1 MKGKFMKKLLVMITC
16 LIFATLATAAEYSLI
31 IPNPPGSSSD
41 TVGRAIA
48 DEYTRL
54 TGNTLVFDYVPG
66 ADQMIAAVK
75 FKNQSRLSVIVGT
88 STMHV
93 FNHVYKDSLQY
104 SDAEFDHVGWIGWTP
119 NVWYVRSDS
128 PLKTLEDVNTRL
140 KAQQTINVGV
150 DGLNS
155 ESNVI
160 SVKKNHAFGSSAEI
174 IKYKGS
180 PQVLADVLGGHIDL
194 AVSSVSSLIT
204 SSADDGKIRILA
216 TTNDV
221 PIKINGSSV
230 PTAHNILNVNQF
242 NGAFLLSVNPSNTAE
257 SQRLKEDLFRAI
269 NSVAVREKLSKINIE
284 VNARD
289 ANLTRRII
297 QEYREKLNKLK

>member
-1 MKGKFMKKLLVMITC
+1 MKDKFMKKLLFIIACVFFT
-16 LIFATLATAAEYSLI
+16 ASTTAAEYSLI

-242 NGAFLLSVNPSNTAE
+242 NGAFLLSVSPANTAE

-284 VNARD
+284 VNASD
-289 ANLTRRII
+289 ANFTRRII

>member
-1 MKGKFMKKLLVMITC
+1 
-16 LIFATLATAAEYSLI
+16 
-31 IPNPPGSSSD
+31 
-41 TVGRAIA
+41 
-48 DEYTRL
+48 
-54 TGNTLVFDYVPG
+54 
-66 ADQMIAAVK
+66 
-75 FKNQSRLSVIVGT
+75 
-88 STMHV
+88 
-93 FNHVYKDSLQY
+93 
-104 SDAEFDHVGWIGWTP
+104 VGWIGWTP

-128 PLKTLEDVNTRL
+128 PLKILEDVNTRL

-242 NGAFLLSVNPSNTAE
+242 NGAFLLSVSPSNNAE

-289 ANLTRRII
+289 ANFTRRII